1 VQFDRFEKIV
11 EINKFN
17 LIFISMTKEFLG
29 KDLAQGTGLS
39 EFQKEISTLDLK
51 SRIRLIGDIGGTW
64 ARLAVA
70 NKGGDIVAVT
80 KLWRDDYDN
89 IVHAVNTYKSFLGIE
104 IDEALLAVNT
114 VIEDNV
120 PFFKQH
126 DWGYKNTDFKKEF
139 GVDKIVFFNDLQSH
153 ALSIAH
159 LRQNDKERLQNGT
172 AHNPEGVIVVVGP
185 GTGLGIAYGV
195 FDKTSRKHIFYGS
208 EGGNQIIGAV
218 DKEQLEVVSQL
229 LKVRP
234 YVRWE
239 DACSGRGIEA
249 LYEALYGEVKKTED
263 IMADFYENNFKS
275 INVFTNVCNFLGG
288 FLHNIGKAYLP
299 FGGIYIT
306 GGVYSNRPKNIE
318 HLKSSRFLDY
328 YYSEAIYGEMPE
340 YLKKFNIDL
349 VTHFNPGLLGLANY
363 DVI

>member
-1 VQFDRFEKIV
+1 
-11 EINKFN
+11 
-17 LIFISMTKEFLG
+17 MTKEFSG
-29 KDLAQGTGLS
+29 KDLAQGVGLS
-39 EFQKEISTLDLK
+39 EFQKEVATLNLE

-70 NKGGDIVAVT
+70 NKGGDIVAVA
-80 KLWRDDYDN
+80 KLLRDDYDN
-89 IVHAVNTYKSFLGIE
+89 IVNAVNAYKGFLGIE

-126 DWGYKNTDFKKEF
+126 DWGYRNTDFKKEF
-139 GVDKIVFFNDLQSH
+139 GVEKVIFFNDVQSH
-153 ALSIAH
+153 ALSLAY
-159 LRQNDKERLQNGT
+159 LKQNEKERLQDGT
-172 AHNPEGVIVVVGP
+172 AFNPEGVKVVVGP
-185 GTGLGIAYGV
+185 GTGLGIAFGI
-195 FDKTSRKHIFYGS
+195 FDPASRKHIFYGS

-239 DACSGRGIEA
+239 DACSGRGITA
-249 LYEALYGEVKKTED
+249 LYEALYGEVRTVED
-263 IMADFYENNFKS
+263 IMADFAKSNSKS

-306 GGVYSNRPKNIE
+306 GGVFGNRPENIE
-318 HLKSSRFLDY
+318 HLKNSRFLDY

-363 DVI
+363 DII